1 MKSEKVIAYVDGFN
15 LYFGLR
21 DKGWRCYYWL
31 DIKSLCQNL
40 LKSHQ
45 HLILVKYFTSRIKA
59 KASPD
64 KQKRQSTYIEAL
76 NTVQGIKLY
85 YGKYQLNPHE
95 CKNCG
100 YKREIPEEKM
110 TDVQLAVEMV
120 SDAYQNNYDTA
131 FLISGDIDLVPSIE
145 IVRAQ
150 FPHKRVI
157 VIFPPMRTTDELRG
171 VANSYLH
178 IPESLLKKSL
188 FPEQITRLGG
198 DVLKRPSEW
207 V

>member
-1 MKSEKVIAYVDGFN
+1 MKSERVIAYVDGFN

-21 DKGWRCYYWL
+21 NKGWRCYYWL
-31 DIKSLCQNL
+31 NLELLCQNL
-40 LKSHQ
+40 LRSPQHQ
-45 HLILVKYFTSRIKA
+45 ILVKYFTSRIKT
-59 KASPD
+59 SPD
-64 KQKRQSTYIEAL
+64 KRKRQSTYIEAL

-85 YGKYQLNPHE
+85 YGKYQLNPSE
-95 CKNCG
+95 CKKCG
-100 YKREIPEEKM
+100 YKEEIPEEKM

-131 FLISGDIDLVPSIE
+131 FLISGDIDLVPPIE
-145 IVRAQ
+145 TIRAQ

-157 VIFPPMRTTDELRG
+157 VIFPPMRTTDELRN

-178 IPESLLKKSL
+178 TTESLLKQSL
-188 FPEQITRLGG
+188 FPEQITRLGS